1 MKQIL
6 SFGAGVQS
14 TALLLMSI
22 KGMLPKLDLAIFSDT
37 GWEPDEVYKHLEWC
51 KAYAADHGIPVV
63 TVTAGNI
70 RKQYMDF
77 LEEGKRFASMPLHV
91 LNNDGTHGM
100 GRRQCTREFKIAPVE
115 KYLRREV
122 MGLKPRQRAPKT
134 RQMHQWMGISYD
146 EMGRAKESRD
156 KYKEHRFPFLHN
168 ICHEPMLD
176 KPWRR
181 NQIKDWLVENYPEIH
196 VPRSACIGCPYHDNT
211 EWRRIKDDPKA
222 WADAVEF
229 DEAIRDQ
236 PAGSKLVGQAFLHG
250 SCKPLA
256 EVDLRTDVDKGQN
269 VFGWNDEC
277 DGMCGL

>member
-14 TALLLMSI
+14 TALLLMSC
-22 KGMLPKLDLAIFSDT
+22 KGLLPKLDLAVFSDT
-37 GWEPDEVYKHLEWC
+37 GWEPDEVYRHLEWC
-51 KAYAADHGIPVV
+51 KVYAADHGIPVV
-63 TVTAGNI
+63 TVTGGNI
-70 RKQYMDF
+70 RDQTIDS
-77 LEEGKRFASMPLHV
+77 LGKGFSSIPLHII
-91 LNNDGTHGM
+91 NNDGTRGL
-100 GRRQCTREFKIAPVE
+100 GRRQCTREFKITPVDN
-115 KYLRREV
+115 YMRSEV

-134 RQMHQWMGISYD
+134 CQIYQWMGISYD

-181 NQIKDWLVENYPEIH
+181 NKIKDWLIENYPEIH
-196 VPRSACIGCPYHDNT
+196 VPRSACIGCPYHDNS
-211 EWRRIKDDPKA
+211 EWRRISEDPKA

-229 DEAIRDQ
+229 DEAVRTQ
-236 PAGSKLVGQAFLHG
+236 PELKGQAFLHR

-256 EVDLRTDVDKGQN
+256 EVDLRTDVEQGQDLLG
-269 VFGWNDEC
+269 FMGEC
-277 DGMCGL
+277 DGMCGV

>member
-1 MKQIL
+1 MTELATQIL

-22 KGMLPKLDLAIFSDT
+22 KGMLPKLDLAIFSNT

-51 KAYAADHGIPVV
+51 KVYAADHGIPIV
-63 TVTAGNI
+63 TVTGGNI
-70 RKQYMDF
+70 REQTLDS
-77 LEEGKRFASMPLHV
+77 LGKGFSSIPLHII
-91 LNNDGTHGM
+91 NNDGTRGL
-100 GRRQCTREFKIAPVE
+100 GRRQCTREFKITPVDN
-115 KYLRREV
+115 YMRREV

-134 RQMHQWMGISYD
+134 CQIYQWMGISYD

-168 ICHEPMLD
+168 ICHEAMLD

-181 NQIKDWLVENYPEIH
+181 NQIKDWLIENYPAID

-229 DEAIRDQ
+229 DEAIRHQ
-236 PAGSKLVGQAFLHG
+236 PDLTGDAFLHR
-250 SCKPLA
+250 SCKPLKD
-256 EVDLRTDVDKGQN
+256 VDLRTDVEQGQDLLG
-269 VFGWNDEC
+269 FMGEC
-277 DGMCGL
+277 DGMCGV